1 MELPSFGKPRSL
13 VLTRHAMASWAHYRD
28 CRDETAR
35 QRLAHQ
41 HCLSLPEAAAL
52 ERLRLNL
59 EAAGPE
65 PDWFNKA
72 ANGSVSFR
80 KAIASQLVA
89 GLTVEERAFPDLLRG
104 LRVNMTRKAVVELEL
119 RSLLKPQ
126 WQARPTPA
134 PTPEPG
140 MSVTGIGKAL
150 DRMIEREEREPE
162 PEPPKTEALSPRGFT
177 SGTRARIEA
186 EIARIGLDLHH
197 SVPVS
202 VQREIAKTC
211 GITPSG
217 VSGHLSVIRQS
228 LGIECAERRGGVG
241 TVLQR
246 LDAEIK
252 RREIDLAQ
260 QVPNAVQSELAG
272 ALKTSVGTVC
282 QYLSVLRNRSGIKF
296 GPGGQPELLRSPAV
310 DPAPAPKE
318 ADPMA
323 DAPETIAPPAGP
335 EAATA
340 HFDGADGETV
350 QVSTDESEPKAV
362 RECHSLMTVDGKLV
376 TCYRTD
382 EHTGEGHPSQHHR
395 FPLPNGGHALW
406 TNALERQFH
415 GSREAQPQP
424 SAEDERENEHIRE
437 MAQAHHAAETSL
449 AEDAQRFQARADE
462 TIAALQ
468 EDMEKAREDAK
479 AQRKHALTR
488 EESLRT
494 ELEVSKRA
502 LKQFNDERMRYEER
516 IRALLQELTADRT
529 AFREVQATLRAEN
542 ARLAQQLAA
551 SGDGRLRVAC
561 RDFLSNLIGETMRPS
576 SGVLTEFALQ
586 LLTCLSGGPE
596 VDAPEPAEVE

>member
-104 LRVNMTRKAVVELEL
+104 LRVNMTRQAVVELEL
-119 RSLLKPQ
+119 RSLLKHQ
-126 WQARPTPA
+126 WQARPAPA

-150 DRMIEREEREPE
+150 DRMIEREERKPE
-162 PEPPKTEALSPRGFT
+162 PKPPKTEALSPQGFT

-323 DAPETIAPPAGP
+323 DAPETIAPPAEAP

-340 HFDGADGETV
+340 YFGSADGETV
-350 QVSTDESEPKAV
+350 QVSTDEP
-362 RECHSLMTVDGKLV
+362 
-376 TCYRTD
+376 
-382 EHTGEGHPSQHHR
+382 
-395 FPLPNGGHALW
+395 
-406 TNALERQFH
+406 
-415 GSREAQPQP
+415 
-424 SAEDERENEHIRE
+424 ENERKKEQIRE
-437 MAQAHHAAETSL
+437 MAQARHAAETSL
-449 AEDAQRFQARADE
+449 AEDAQRLKARADE

-468 EDMEKAREDAK
+468 ADLEKAREDAK

-494 ELEVSKRA
+494 ELEASKRA

-529 AFREVQATLRAEN
+529 AFREVQAALRAEN

-551 SGDGRLRVAC
+551 SGDGRLRAAC
-561 RDFLSNLIGETMRPS
+561 RDFLSNLIVETMRPS

-586 LLTCLSGGPE
+586 LLACLSGGPE
-596 VDAPEPAEVE
+596 VDAPQPAEVE